1 MCFMTMSSGINSEH
15 SMREPPFPEMV
26 HGDQAAEEEEEEEE
40 EDGEEKEDGEDG
52 SYG

>member
-1 MCFMTMSSGINSEH
+1 MCVMTMSSGINSEH
-15 SMREPPFPEMV
+15 SMREPPFPETV